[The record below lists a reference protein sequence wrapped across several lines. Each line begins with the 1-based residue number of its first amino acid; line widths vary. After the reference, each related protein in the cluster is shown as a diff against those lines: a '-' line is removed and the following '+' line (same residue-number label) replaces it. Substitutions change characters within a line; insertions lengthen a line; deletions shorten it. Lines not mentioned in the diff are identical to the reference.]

1 MKVQPIVMFRKI
13 ILIFLLMVQ
22 GMFASAQGQFNNW
35 FWSLG
40 QRITFNT
47 NPPTVI
53 PTAASITSFGYT
65 TAVISSPTGV
75 LLFYTDGK
83 VIKDAAHNTMPNG
96 TLTGAP
102 NTPVTYS
109 TGKQSALIV
118 PDPGNSNRYYLF
130 IAIYYNI
137 SGTVFK
143 DLRYCIIDMTLNS
156 GMGDVIST
164 SKNVFLASDV
174 DGQLTAVKQTGSN
187 NFWILTH
194 SNTTNNFNAFLL
206 TPAGVSTTPV
216 TTAIGPFNNSPTTYY
231 YWGCMKTNP
240 QGTRV
245 ARINPY
251 YYVGN
256 YNNDSTE
263 LYNFNAATGVF
274 SNFQLLTSGLT
285 NNYNGGWWNSGLE
298 FSPNGSLLYRTHN
311 QYYTNSPI
319 DTIIQYN
326 LANNNAIN
334 FIPVVSPSYN
344 TWGVFDLQLA
354 PNGKIY
360 LINDS
365 INNSSIS
372 TMSVINQPNVVGL
385 GCNYVYAAQ
394 PIVSNNSYC
403 YACPFPNIVPSLLG
417 SFAPTLDS
425 QYASNVLYTTATLH
439 ARVSWD
445 GNSPVTQR
453 GFYYGTSPLPSTNM
467 TTVAGTTG
475 AYLANL
481 TGLTPNTLYYYRAFA
496 TNANGTTILVDSTF
510 QTLPLPNTPPVIK
523 NVRNKATCVTD
534 TMRFVVVDA
543 QTTPANMQL
552 TFATNNPTLIPLA
565 NISISGADSNKVIT
579 FTPVPFQSGACTI
592 TITALDS
599 NGASVSQSFT
609 VTVAAGTPITIT
621 APGGTTTCAG
631 GSIVFAC
638 NIPTGASIDWS
649 VNNIASGISTATYT
663 TTQAISIKAVC
674 TNAAGCKSNSNTL
687 QSQINPKPIVNA
699 TAAGPTTVCTG
710 ATVQLQAQ
718 ATTGY
723 SYQWFKNNI
732 AIAGATNATYTAST
746 SGAYKYVASLIGCTD
761 TSNIITVTVKEKPS
775 VYITTP
781 NTTVI
786 CNGQGA
792 LLQANP
798 STGYSYQW
806 QMNGF
811 DIAGATNSTYTATI
825 GSYYNV
831 IISNGTCT
839 NTSPPISISVNSLPV
854 TIIQWNGTQLY
865 TPFTFAS
872 YQWYVSGVM
881 IPGATQQYYTPTSNG
896 VYYCRVG
903 NENNCYNLSPNYN
916 LLTLSVNNL
925 ATPILQLYPN
935 PTTGLVSLENFS
947 DGVLYVYNA
956 MGQLVLQ
963 QTSATID
970 LSKQANGIYHIR
982 AYNSAQELIGIGRVV
997 KE

>member
-1 MKVQPIVMFRKI
+1 MLRKFSFLIV
-13 ILIFLLMVQ
+13 FLFHSLLSN
-22 GMFASAQGQFNNW
+22 GQGQFNNW

-65 TAVISSPTGV
+65 SAVISSPTGV

-96 TLTGAP
+96 TLTGGT
-102 NTPVTYS
+102 NIPVSYS

-118 PDPGNSNRYYLF
+118 PDPGNSNCYYLF
-130 IAIYYNI
+130 LIIYYNVA
-137 SGTVFK
+137 GTVFK
-143 DLRYCIIDMTLNS
+143 ELRYCKIDMTLNG

-164 SKNVFLASDV
+164 SKNVFIAYDM
-174 DGQLTAVKQTGSN
+174 DGQVTAVKQTGSN
-187 NFWILTH
+187 NFWIIAH
-194 SNTTNNFNAFLL
+194 SNTTNTFNAFLL
-206 TPAGVSTTPV
+206 TAAGISSTPV
-216 TTAIGPFNNSPTTYY
+216 TTSIGPSNSNPNNYY
-231 YWGCMKTNP
+231 YWGCIKANP
-240 QGTRV
+240 QGTKV

-251 YYVGN
+251 YYTGN
-256 YNNDSTE
+256 YNNDTTE
-263 LYNFNAATGVF
+263 LYDFNASLGTF
-274 SNFQLLTSGLT
+274 SNYQLLTSGLV

-298 FSPNGSLLYRTHN
+298 FSMNGSLLYRTHN
-311 QYYTNSPI
+311 QFYTNTTL

-326 LANNNAIN
+326 LANNNAMT

-344 TWGVFDLQLA
+344 SWGIFDMQLA

-365 INNSSIS
+365 ITNNSIS
-372 TMSVINQPNVVGL
+372 TMSVIDQPNVVGL
-385 GCNYVYAAQ
+385 GCNYIYAAQ
-394 PIVSNNSYC
+394 QIVSNNSYC

-417 SFAPTLDS
+417 SFAPSLDS
-425 QYASNVLYTTATLH
+425 QYANNVLYTTATIH

-445 GNSPVTQR
+445 GNSPITQR
-453 GFYYGTSPLPSTNM
+453 GFYYGTSPLPLTN
-467 TTVAGTTG
+467 TTLVAGTTG
-475 AYLANL
+475 SYLANL
-481 TGLTPNTLYYYRAFA
+481 TGLIPNTLYYYRAFA
-496 TNANGTTILVDSTF
+496 TNANGTTIFYDSTF
-510 QTLPLPNTPPVIK
+510 HTLPIPNTPPVIK
-523 NVRNKATCVTD
+523 NLHNKATCVTD

-543 QTTPANMQL
+543 QTTPANMQVSF
-552 TFATNNPTLIPLA
+552 TTNNPTLIPLA
-565 NISISGADSNKVIT
+565 NIAISGADTNKVIT
-579 FTPVPFQSGACTI
+579 FTPVPFQSGVCTI
-592 TITALDS
+592 TITALDT
-599 NGASVSQSFT
+599 NGSSVSQTFT
-609 VTVAAGTPITIT
+609 VTVAAGTPLTIT
-621 APGGTTTCAG
+621 APNGTTTCAG
-631 GSIVFAC
+631 GSVLFAC
-638 NIPTGASIDWS
+638 AIPTGASIDWS
-649 VNNIASGISTATYT
+649 INNTASGISTNTYT
-663 TTQAISIKAVC
+663 TNQAISIKAIC

-687 QSQINPKPIVNA
+687 QAVINPKPTVSA
-699 TAAGPTTVCTG
+699 TASGPTTICIGT
-710 ATVQLQAQ
+710 TVALQAQ
-718 ATTGY
+718 AIAGY
-723 SYQWFKNNI
+723 TYQWFKNNV
-732 AIAGATNATYTAST
+732 AIAGATNASLSAST
-746 SGAYKYVASLIGCTD
+746 TGVYKYVATLNGCTD
-761 TSNIITVTVKEKPS
+761 TSNAITVTVKEKPS
-775 VYITTP
+775 VIITTP

-811 DIAGATNSTYTATI
+811 DIPGATNSTYSATI

-865 TPFTFAS
+865 TPFIFAS

-881 IPGATQQYYTPTSNG
+881 IPGATQQYYTPTTNG

-925 ATPILQLYPN
+925 ATPSLSLYPN
-935 PTTGLVSLENFS
+935 PTTGIVNVDFFT

-963 QTSATID
+963 QSNPSID
-970 LSKQANGIYHIR
+970 LSKQANGMYLIR

>member
-1 MKVQPIVMFRKI
+1 MLRKFSFLIV
-13 ILIFLLMVQ
+13 FLLYSLLSN
-22 GMFASAQGQFNNW
+22 GQGQFNNW

-53 PTAASITSFGYT
+53 ATAASITSFAYT
-65 TAVISSPTGV
+65 TAVMSSPTGV

-96 TLTGAP
+96 TLNGSP
-102 NTPVTYS
+102 NVPASYS

-130 IAIYYNI
+130 IVIYYN
-137 SGTVFK
+137 SGGTVYK

-156 GMGDVIST
+156 GMGDVVST
-164 SKNVFLASDV
+164 SKNVFLATDV
-174 DGQLTAVKQTGSN
+174 DGQITATRQTATN

-194 SNTTNNFNAFLL
+194 SNTTNNFSSFLL
-206 TPAGVSTTPV
+206 TPAGVSATPV

-251 YYVGN
+251 YYTGS

-274 SNFQLLTSGLT
+274 SNYQLLTSGLS

-298 FSPNGSLLYRTHN
+298 FSPNGNLLYRTHN
-311 QYYTNSPI
+311 QFYTNTAL

-326 LANNNAIN
+326 LANNNSMA

-344 TWGVFDLQLA
+344 TWGIFDLQLA

-372 TMSVINQPNVVGL
+372 TMSVINQPNVVGT
-385 GCNYVYAAQ
+385 GCNYVYGAQ
-394 PIVSNNSYC
+394 TIVSNNSYC
-403 YACPFPNIVPSLLG
+403 YACPFPNIVPCLLG
-417 SFAPTLDS
+417 SFTPTLDS
-425 QYASNVLYTTATLH
+425 QFANNVLYTTATIH

-445 GNSPVTQR
+445 GNSPITQR
-453 GFYYGTSPLPSTNM
+453 GFYYGTSPLPLTN
-467 TTVAGTTG
+467 TTLVAGTTG

-481 TGLTPNTLYYYRAFA
+481 TGLIPNTLYYYRAFA
-496 TNANGTTILVDSTF
+496 TNANGATIFYDSTF
-510 QTLPLPNTPPVIK
+510 HTLPLPNTPPVIK
-523 NVRNKATCVTD
+523 NARNKATCVTD

-543 QTTPANMQL
+543 QTTSANLQV

-565 NISISGADSNKVIT
+565 NISIAGADSNKVIT
-579 FTPVPFQSGACTI
+579 FTPVPFQTGVCTI
-592 TITALDS
+592 TLTALDT
-599 NGASVSQSFT
+599 NGASVSQTFT
-609 VTVAAGTPITIT
+609 VTVAAGTPLTIT
-621 APGGTTTCAG
+621 APNGNATCAG
-631 GSIVFAC
+631 GNVVFAC
-638 NIPTGASIDWS
+638 AIPTGASIDWS
-649 VNNIASGISTATYT
+649 VNNIATGISTATYT
-663 TTQAISIKAVC
+663 TNQAISIKAVC

-687 QSQINPKPIVNA
+687 QAVINPKPTVSA
-699 TAAGPTTVCTG
+699 TASGPTTFCIGSSVT
-710 ATVQLQAQ
+710 LQAQ
-718 ATTGY
+718 AVAGY
-723 SYQWFKNNI
+723 TYQWFKNNTI
-732 AIAGATNATYTAST
+732 ISGATASSLAVAT
-746 SGAYKYVASLIGCTD
+746 SGTYKYVATLNGCTD
-761 TSNIITVTVKEKPS
+761 TANSIVVTAKEKPT
-775 VYITTP
+775 VLITTP

-811 DIAGATNSTYTATI
+811 DIPGATNSTYSATI
-825 GSYYNV
+825 GSFYNV
-831 IISNGTCT
+831 VISNGTCT
-839 NTSPPISISVNSLPV
+839 NTSPPVSISVNSLPV

-865 TPFTFAS
+865 TPFTFSS
-872 YQWYVSGVM
+872 YQWYVSGAM
-881 IPGATQQYYTPTSNG
+881 IPGATQQYYTPTTNG

-916 LLTLSVNNL
+916 LLTLSVNNI

-935 PTTGLVSLENFS
+935 PTSGLVSLDNFT

-963 QTSATID
+963 QSNPTID
-970 LSKQANGIYHIR
+970 LSKQANGMYLIR

>member
-1 MKVQPIVMFRKI
+1 MLRKFSFLIV
-13 ILIFLLMVQ
+13 FLFHSLLSD
-22 GMFASAQGQFNNW
+22 GQGQFNNW

-53 PTAASITSFGYT
+53 PTAASITSFAYT
-65 TAVISSPTGV
+65 TAVMSSPTGV

-96 TLTGAP
+96 TLNGSP
-102 NTPVTYS
+102 NIPVTYS

-130 IAIYYNI
+130 LVIYYNTA
-137 SGTVFK
+137 GTVFK
-143 DLRYCIIDMTLNS
+143 ELRYCIIDMTLNA
-156 GMGDVIST
+156 GMGDVVST
-164 SKNVFLASDV
+164 SKNVFVAYDV
-174 DGQLTAVKQTGSN
+174 DGQLTATRQSSTN
-187 NFWILTH
+187 NFWILAH
-194 SNTTNNFNAFLL
+194 SNTTNNFNAYLL
-206 TPAGVSTTPV
+206 TAAGISSTPV
-216 TTAIGPFNNSPTTYY
+216 TTAIGPANANPTNYY
-231 YWGCMKTNP
+231 YWGCVKVNP
-240 QGTRV
+240 QGTKV

-251 YYVGN
+251 YYTGN

-263 LYNFNAATGVF
+263 LYDFNASTGVF
-274 SNFQLLTSGLT
+274 TNYQLLTTGLI
-285 NNYNGGWWNSGLE
+285 NNYNGGWWNSGIE

-311 QYYTNSPI
+311 QFYTNTTA

-326 LANNNAIN
+326 LANSNAMT
-334 FIPVVSPSYN
+334 FIPVVSPYYN
-344 TWGVFDLQLA
+344 TWGVFDMQLA

-365 INNSSIS
+365 ISNNAIS
-372 TMSVINQPNVVGL
+372 TMSVIDQPNVVGL
-385 GCNYVYAAQ
+385 GCNYIYAAQ
-394 PIVSNNSYC
+394 QIVSNNSYC
-403 YACPFPNIVPSLLG
+403 YACPFPNIVSCLLG
-417 SFAPTLDS
+417 SFTPTLDS
-425 QYASNVLYTTATLH
+425 QYANNVLYTTATIH

-445 GNSPVTQR
+445 GNSPITQR
-453 GFYYGTSPLPSTNM
+453 GFYYGTSPLPLTN
-467 TTVAGTTG
+467 TTLVAGTTG
-475 AYLANL
+475 SYLANL
-481 TGLTPNTLYYYRAFA
+481 TGLIPNTLYYYRAFA
-496 TNANGTTILVDSTF
+496 TNANGTTIFYDSTF
-510 QTLPLPNTPPVIK
+510 HTLPIPNTPPVIK
-523 NVRNKATCVTD
+523 NVHNKATCITD

-543 QTTPANMQL
+543 QTTPANMQVSF
-552 TFATNNPTLIPLA
+552 TTNNPTLIPLA
-565 NISISGADSNKVIT
+565 NIAISGADTNKVIT
-579 FTPVPFQSGACTI
+579 FTPVPFQSGVCTI
-592 TITALDS
+592 TITALDT
-599 NGASVSQSFT
+599 NGSSVSQTFT
-609 VTVAAGTPITIT
+609 VTVAAGTPLTIT
-621 APGGTTTCAG
+621 APNGTTTCAG
-631 GSIVFAC
+631 GSVLFAC
-638 NIPTGASIDWS
+638 AIPTGASIDWS
-649 VNNIASGISTATYT
+649 INNTASGSSTNTYT
-663 TTQAISIKAVC
+663 TNQAISIKAVC

-687 QSQINPKPIVNA
+687 QAVINPKPTVSA
-699 TAAGPTTVCTG
+699 TASGPTTFCIGSSVT
-710 ATVQLQAQ
+710 LQAQ
-718 ATTGY
+718 AVAGY
-723 SYQWFKNNI
+723 TYQWFKNNTI
-732 AIAGATNATYTAST
+732 ISGATASSLAVAT
-746 SGAYKYVASLIGCTD
+746 SGTYKYVATLNGCTD
-761 TSNIITVTVKEKPS
+761 TANSIVVTAKEKPT
-775 VYITTP
+775 VLITTP

-811 DIAGATNSTYTATI
+811 DIPGATNSAYSATI

-865 TPFTFAS
+865 TPFTFSS
-872 YQWYVSGVM
+872 YQWYVSGAM
-881 IPGATQQYYTPTSNG
+881 IPGATQQYYTPTTNG

-935 PTTGLVSLENFS
+935 PTTGLVSLDNFT

-963 QTSATID
+963 QSNPTID
-970 LSKQANGIYHIR
+970 LSKQANGMYLIR

>member
-1 MKVQPIVMFRKI
+1 MFRKI

-53 PTAASITSFGYT
+53 PTAASITSFAYT

-96 TLTGAP
+96 TLNGAP
-102 NTPVTYS
+102 NIPVTYS

-130 IAIYYNI
+130 IVIYYN
-137 SGTVFK
+137 SGGTVYK
-143 DLRYCIIDMTLNS
+143 DLRYCIIDMTLNG

-164 SKNVFLASDV
+164 SKNVFLATDV
-174 DGQLTAVKQTGSN
+174 DGQITATRQTGSN

-194 SNTTNNFNAFLL
+194 SNTTNNFSAFLL
-206 TPAGVSTTPV
+206 TPAGVSATPV
-216 TTAIGPFNNSPTTYY
+216 TTAIGPLNNSPTTYY

-251 YYVGN
+251 YYSGS

-274 SNFQLLTSGLT
+274 SNYQLLTSGLT

-298 FSPNGSLLYRTHN
+298 FSPNGNLLYRTHN
-311 QYYTNSPI
+311 QFYTNTAQ

-326 LANNNAIN
+326 LANNNSMT
-334 FIPVVSPSYN
+334 FIPVVSPTYN
-344 TWGVFDLQLA
+344 TWGIFDMQLA

-385 GCNYVYAAQ
+385 GCNYIYAAQ
-394 PIVSNNSYC
+394 NIVSNNSYC
-403 YACPFPNIVPSLLG
+403 YACPFPNIVPCLLG
-417 SFAPTLDS
+417 SFTPTLDS
-425 QYASNVLYTTATLH
+425 QYANNVLYTTATIH

-445 GNSPVTQR
+445 GNSPITQR
-453 GFYYGTSPLPSTNM
+453 GFYYGTSPLPSTNI

-475 AYLANL
+475 AYLTNL

-510 QTLPLPNTPPVIK
+510 QTLPL
-523 NVRNKATCVTD
+523 RNKATCVTD

-543 QTTPANMQL
+543 QTTPANMQV

-565 NISISGADSNKVIT
+565 SISISGADSNKVIT

-609 VTVAAGTPITIT
+609 VTIAAGTPITIT
-621 APGGTTTCAG
+621 APSGTTTCSG
-631 GSIVFAC
+631 GSVVFAC

-674 TNAAGCKSNSNTL
+674 TNAVGCKSNSNTL

-710 ATVQLQAQ
+710 STVQLQAQ

-761 TSNIITVTVKEKPS
+761 TSNIIMVTVKEKPS

-865 TPFTFAS
+865 TPFTFVS
-872 YQWYVSGVM
+872 YQWYVSGIM

-935 PTTGLVSLENFS
+935 PTTGLVSLDNFT
-947 DGVLYVYNA
+947 DGILYVYNA
-956 MGQLVLQ
+956 LGQLIIQ
-963 QTSATID
+963 QTSSPID
-970 LSKQANGIYHIR
+970 LSKQANGVYHIR

>member
-1 MKVQPIVMFRKI
+1 MLRKFSFLIV
-13 ILIFLLMVQ
+13 FLLHSLLTN
-22 GMFASAQGQFNNW
+22 GQGQFNNW

-53 PTAASITSFGYT
+53 PTAASITSFAYT
-65 TAVISSPTGV
+65 TAVMSSPTGV

-96 TLTGAP
+96 TLNGSP
-102 NTPVTYS
+102 NIPVTYS

-130 IAIYYNI
+130 LVIYYNTA
-137 SGTVFK
+137 GTVFK
-143 DLRYCIIDMTLNS
+143 ELRYSIIDMTLNA
-156 GMGDVIST
+156 GMGDVVST
-164 SKNVFLASDV
+164 SKNVFVAYDV
-174 DGQLTAVKQTGSN
+174 DGQLTATRQSSTN
-187 NFWILTH
+187 NFWILAH
-194 SNTTNNFNAFLL
+194 SNTTNNFNAYLL
-206 TPAGVSTTPV
+206 TAAGISSTPV
-216 TTAIGPFNNSPTTYY
+216 TTAIGPANANPTNYY
-231 YWGCMKTNP
+231 YWGCVKVNP
-240 QGTRV
+240 QGTKV

-251 YYVGN
+251 YYTGN

-263 LYNFNAATGVF
+263 LYDFNASTGVF
-274 SNFQLLTSGLT
+274 TNYQLLTTGLI
-285 NNYNGGWWNSGLE
+285 NNYNGGWWNSGIE

-311 QYYTNSPI
+311 QFYTNTTA

-326 LANNNAIN
+326 LANSNAMT
-334 FIPVVSPSYN
+334 FIPVVSPYYN
-344 TWGVFDLQLA
+344 TWGVFDMQLA

-365 INNSSIS
+365 ISNNAIS
-372 TMSVINQPNVVGL
+372 TMSVIDQPNVVGL
-385 GCNYVYAAQ
+385 GCNYIYAAQ
-394 PIVSNNSYC
+394 QIVSNNSYC
-403 YACPFPNIVPSLLG
+403 YACPFPNIVSCLLG
-417 SFAPTLDS
+417 SFTPTLDS
-425 QYASNVLYTTATLH
+425 QYANNVLYTTATIH

-445 GNSPVTQR
+445 GNSPITQR
-453 GFYYGTSPLPSTNM
+453 GFYYGTSPLPLTN
-467 TTVAGTTG
+467 TTLVAGAQG
-475 AYLANL
+475 PYLANL
-481 TGLTPNTLYYYRAFA
+481 TGLIPNTLYYYRAFA
-496 TNANGTTILVDSTF
+496 SNANGTSIFYDSTF
-510 QTLPLPNTPPVIK
+510 HTLPLPNTPPVIK
-523 NVRNKATCVTD
+523 NVHNKATCITD

-543 QTTPANMQL
+543 QTTPANMQVSF
-552 TFATNNPTLIPLA
+552 TTNNPTLIPLA
-565 NISISGADSNKVIT
+565 NIAISGADSNKVIT
-579 FTPVPFQSGACTI
+579 FTPVPFQTGVCTI
-592 TITALDS
+592 TITALDT
-599 NGASVSQSFT
+599 NGSSVSQTFT
-609 VTVAAGTPITIT
+609 VTVAAGTPLTIT
-621 APGGTTTCAG
+621 APNGNATCAG
-631 GSIVFAC
+631 GSVVFAC
-638 NIPTGASIDWS
+638 AIPTGASIDWS
-649 VNNIASGISTATYT
+649 VNNIATGISTATYT
-663 TTQAISIKAVC
+663 TNQAISIKAVC

-687 QSQINPKPIVNA
+687 QAVINPKPTVSA
-699 TAAGPTTVCTG
+699 TASGPTTICIGT
-710 ATVQLQAQ
+710 TVALQAQ
-718 ATTGY
+718 VIAGY
-723 SYQWFKNNI
+723 TYQWFKNNV
-732 AIAGATNATYTAST
+732 AIAGATNASLSAST
-746 SGAYKYVASLIGCTD
+746 TGVYKYVATLNGCTD
-761 TSNIITVTVKEKPS
+761 TSNAITVTVKEKPS
-775 VYITTP
+775 VIITTP

-811 DIAGATNSTYTATI
+811 DIPGATNSTYSATI
-825 GSYYNV
+825 GSFYNV

-839 NTSPPISISVNSLPV
+839 NTSPPVSISVNSLPV

-881 IPGATQQYYTPTSNG
+881 IPGATQQYYTPTTNG

-925 ATPILQLYPN
+925 ATPSLSLYPN
-935 PTTGLVSLENFS
+935 PTTGIVNVDFFT

-963 QTSATID
+963 QSNPSID
-970 LSKQANGIYHIR
+970 LSKQANGMYLIR

>member
-1 MKVQPIVMFRKI
+1 MLRKFSFLIV
-13 ILIFLLMVQ
+13 FLFHSLLSD
-22 GMFASAQGQFNNW
+22 GQGQFNNW

-53 PTAASITSFGYT
+53 PTAASITSFAYT
-65 TAVISSPTGV
+65 TAVMSSPTGV

-96 TLTGAP
+96 TLNGSP
-102 NTPVTYS
+102 NIPVTYS

-130 IAIYYNI
+130 LVIYYNTA
-137 SGTVFK
+137 GTVFK
-143 DLRYCIIDMTLNS
+143 ELRYSIIDMTLNA
-156 GMGDVIST
+156 GMGDVVST
-164 SKNVFLASDV
+164 SKNVFVAYDV
-174 DGQLTAVKQTGSN
+174 DGQLTATRQSSTN
-187 NFWILTH
+187 NFWILAH
-194 SNTTNNFNAFLL
+194 SNTTNNFNAYLL
-206 TPAGVSTTPV
+206 TAAGISSTPV
-216 TTAIGPFNNSPTTYY
+216 TTAIGPANANPTNYY
-231 YWGCMKTNP
+231 YWGCVKVNP
-240 QGTRV
+240 QGTKV

-251 YYVGN
+251 YYTGN

-263 LYNFNAATGVF
+263 LYDFNASTGVF
-274 SNFQLLTSGLT
+274 TNYQLLTTGLI
-285 NNYNGGWWNSGLE
+285 NNYNGGWWNSGIE

-311 QYYTNSPI
+311 QFYTNTTA

-326 LANNNAIN
+326 LANSNAMT
-334 FIPVVSPSYN
+334 FIPVVSPYYN
-344 TWGVFDLQLA
+344 TWGVFDMQLA

-365 INNSSIS
+365 ISNNAIS
-372 TMSVINQPNVVGL
+372 TMSVIDQPNVVGL
-385 GCNYVYAAQ
+385 GCNYIYAAQ
-394 PIVSNNSYC
+394 QIVSNNSYC
-403 YACPFPNIVPSLLG
+403 YACPFPNIVSCLLG
-417 SFAPTLDS
+417 SFTPTLDS
-425 QYASNVLYTTATLH
+425 QYANNVLYTTATIH

-445 GNSPVTQR
+445 GNSPITQR
-453 GFYYGTSPLPSTNM
+453 GFYYGTSPLPLTN
-467 TTVAGTTG
+467 TTLVAGAQG
-475 AYLANL
+475 PYLANL
-481 TGLTPNTLYYYRAFA
+481 TGLIPNTLYYYRAFA
-496 TNANGTTILVDSTF
+496 SNANGTSIFYDSTF
-510 QTLPLPNTPPVIK
+510 HTLPLPNTPPVIK
-523 NVRNKATCVTD
+523 NVHNKATCITD

-543 QTTPANMQL
+543 QTTPANMQVSF
-552 TFATNNPTLIPLA
+552 TTNNPTLIPLA
-565 NISISGADSNKVIT
+565 NIAISGADTNKVIT
-579 FTPVPFQSGACTI
+579 FTPVPFQSGVCTI
-592 TITALDS
+592 TITALDT
-599 NGASVSQSFT
+599 NGSSVSQTFT
-609 VTVAAGTPITIT
+609 VTVAAGTPLTIT
-621 APGGTTTCAG
+621 APNGNATCAG
-631 GSIVFAC
+631 GSVVFAC
-638 NIPTGASIDWS
+638 AIPTGASIDWS
-649 VNNIASGISTATYT
+649 VNNIATGISTATYT
-663 TTQAISIKAVC
+663 TNQAISIKAVC

-687 QSQINPKPIVNA
+687 QAVINPKPTVSA
-699 TAAGPTTVCTG
+699 TASGPTTICIGT
-710 ATVQLQAQ
+710 TVALQAQ
-718 ATTGY
+718 VIAGY
-723 SYQWFKNNI
+723 TYQWFKNNV
-732 AIAGATNATYTAST
+732 AIAGATNASLSAST
-746 SGAYKYVASLIGCTD
+746 TGVYKYVATLNGCTD
-761 TSNIITVTVKEKPS
+761 TSNAITVTVKEKPS
-775 VYITTP
+775 VIITTP

-811 DIAGATNSTYTATI
+811 DIPGATNSTYSATI
-825 GSYYNV
+825 GSFYNV

-839 NTSPPISISVNSLPV
+839 NTSPPVSISVNSLPV

-881 IPGATQQYYTPTSNG
+881 IPGATQQYYTPTTNG

-925 ATPILQLYPN
+925 ATPSLSLYPN
-935 PTTGLVSLENFS
+935 PTTGIVNVDFFT

-963 QTSATID
+963 QSNPSID
-970 LSKQANGIYHIR
+970 LSKQANGMYLIR

>member
-13 ILIFLLMVQ
+13 TLIFLLMVQ
-22 GMFASAQGQFNNW
+22 CMFASAQGQFNNW

-53 PTAASITSFGYT
+53 PTAASITSFAYT

-96 TLTGAP
+96 TLNGAP
-102 NTPVTYS
+102 NIPVSYS

-130 IAIYYNI
+130 IVIYYN
-137 SGTVFK
+137 SGGTVYK

-156 GMGDVIST
+156 GMGDVVST

-174 DGQLTAVKQTGSN
+174 DGQITATRQTATN

-194 SNTTNNFNAFLL
+194 SNTTNNFSAFLL
-206 TPAGVSTTPV
+206 TPAGVSATPV

-251 YYVGN
+251 YYSGS

-274 SNFQLLTSGLT
+274 SNYQLLTSGLT

-298 FSPNGSLLYRTHN
+298 FSPNGNLLYRTHN
-311 QYYTNSPI
+311 QFYTNTAQ

-326 LANNNAIN
+326 LANSNSMT
-334 FIPVVSPSYN
+334 FIPVVSPTYN
-344 TWGVFDLQLA
+344 TWGIFDMQLA

-394 PIVSNNSYC
+394 NIVSNNSYC
-403 YACPFPNIVPSLLG
+403 YACPFPNIVPCLLG
-417 SFAPTLDS
+417 SFTPTLDS
-425 QYASNVLYTTATLH
+425 QYANNVLYTTATVH

-496 TNANGTTILVDSTF
+496 TNANGTTILIDSTF

-543 QTTPANMQL
+543 QTTPANMQV

-621 APGGTTTCAG
+621 APSGTSTCAG
-631 GSIVFAC
+631 GNVVFAC

-687 QSQINPKPIVNA
+687 QSQIKPKPIVNA
-699 TAAGPTTVCTG
+699 TAAGPTTVCIG
-710 ATVQLQAQ
+710 STVQLQAQ
-718 ATTGY
+718 ATAGY
-723 SYQWFKNNI
+723 SYQWFKNNV
-732 AIAGATNATYTAST
+732 AIAGATNATYTASA
-746 SGAYKYVASLIGCTD
+746 SGAYKYVASLTGCTD
-761 TSNIITVTVKEKPS
+761 TSNSITVTVKEKPS

-854 TIIQWNGTQLY
+854 TIIQWNGTQLF
-865 TPFTFAS
+865 TPFTFVS

-925 ATPILQLYPN
+925 VTPILQLYPN
-935 PTTGLVSLENFS
+935 PTTGLVSLDNFT

-963 QTSATID
+963 QTSSPID
-970 LSKQANGIYHIR
+970 LSKQANGVYHIR